1 MILVIKNADF
11 SANCIER
18 VELNRNLNPFTLA
31 AIEASG
37 NKSMTSEQKSALD
50 TFFNKIG
57 AFGNES
63 EIWSKLD
70 KVYIPFLCS
79 DLTKACVNY
88 KTNESEHE
96 LSAERYTLRNK
107 GVAGVVEDPA
117 TYTENAISSSFVMDP
132 KNMTIVS
139 MLMEDDKS
147 LSNIVPLFQYNGNS
161 NTNRFH
167 TTISKTGGGDF
178 QGNIGFLK
186 PSGSF
191 PYAVY
196 NSYPV
201 KHALVGFTIRSVN
214 DQCLLK
220 VDRVTDTTTD
230 LSFLSSVGTDT
241 SSNINIFATATSA
254 AMQKMA
260 PSLGLMIV
268 GKSLTT
274 EEAITLKSAS
284 ETLVEF
290 FK

>member
-11 SANCIER
+11 SANSIER

-37 NKSMTSEQKSALD
+37 NQSMTSEQKSALD

-88 KTNESEHE
+88 KTNESEYE

-107 GVAGVVEDPA
+107 GIAGVVETPD
-117 TYTENAISSSFVMDP
+117 TYTETTISSSFIMEP

-139 MLMEDDKS
+139 MLMEDDES
-147 LSNIVPLFQYNGNS
+147 LSGGVPLFQYNGNS

-167 TTISKTGGGDF
+167 ITLGKSGGGDF
-178 QGNIGFLK
+178 QCNIGFLK
-186 PSGSF
+186 PSGIF
-191 PYAVY
+191 PCGIY

-201 KHALVGFTIRSVN
+201 KHVLIGCTIRSVS
-214 DQCLLK
+214 DQSIFKL
-220 VDRVTDTTTD
+220 DTVTDKTTD

-241 SSNINIFATATSA
+241 SSNINLFSTATSA
-254 AMQKMA
+254 AIPKMA
-260 PSLGLMIV
+260 PSVGLMIV

>member
-88 KTNESEHE
+88 KTNESEYE

-107 GVAGVVEDPA
+107 GIAGVVENPA
-117 TYTENAISSSFVMDP
+117 TYTESAISSSFVMDP
-132 KNMTIVS
+132 KNMTNVS
-139 MLMEDDKS
+139 MLMEDDES
-147 LSNIVPLFQYNGNS
+147 LSNLAPLFQYNGNS
-161 NTNRFH
+161 NANRFY
-167 TTISKTGGGDF
+167 TSLGKSGGGDF
-178 QGNIGFLK
+178 QYNISFLK
-186 PSGSF
+186 PSGIF
-191 PYAVY
+191 PCGIY

-201 KHALVGFTIRSVN
+201 KHVLIGGIIRSVS
-214 DQCLLK
+214 DQSILN
-220 VDRVTDTTTD
+220 VDTVKDTTTD

-241 SSNINIFATATSA
+241 SSNINLFSTATSA
-254 AMQKMA
+254 AIPKTA
-260 PSLGLMIV
+260 PSVGLMIV

>member
-11 SANCIER
+11 SANCIGK

-37 NKSMTSEQKSALD
+37 NQSMTSEQKSALD

-70 KVYIPFLCS
+70 KVYIPFICS
-79 DLTKACVNY
+79 SLSKVCVNY
-88 KTNESEHE
+88 KTNESEYE

-107 GVAGVVEDPA
+107 GITGVVEKPD
-117 TYTENAISSSFVMDP
+117 TYTETTISSSFVMDP

-139 MLMEDDKS
+139 MLMEDDES
-147 LSNIVPLFQYNGNS
+147 LSAAVSLFQYNGNS
-161 NTNRFH
+161 KNNRFY
-167 TTISKTGGGDF
+167 SGFGKTGGGDF
-178 QGNIGFLK
+178 QGNIGFLQ

-191 PYAVY
+191 PYSIY

-201 KHALVGFTIRSVN
+201 KHVLIGHTIRSVN
-214 DQCLLK
+214 DQSIFK
-220 VDRVTDTTTD
+220 VDTVKDTTTD

-241 SSNINIFATATSA
+241 SSNINLFSTPTSA
-254 AMQKMA
+254 AMPKMA
-260 PSLGLMIV
+260 PSVGLMII

-290 FK
+290 F